1 MYDER
6 ISLLQHAIVVQ
17 DHTRVNETIIVKV
30 SNGFL
35 DPKVGWILG
44 GITVLYFSIM
54 TIHVCRKNREGESAE
69 SSTDSDELFE

>member
-1 MYDER
+1 M
-6 ISLLQHAIVVQ
+6 
-17 DHTRVNETIIVKV
+17 NETIIVKV